1 LRKKSRK
8 GGNIL
13 AHKKFEN
20 TSKAKPSKSRQNA
33 SLKWNEDKE
42 AIIFISILII
52 AGIIAIVFRIGG

>member
-1 LRKKSRK
+1 M
-8 GGNIL
+8 